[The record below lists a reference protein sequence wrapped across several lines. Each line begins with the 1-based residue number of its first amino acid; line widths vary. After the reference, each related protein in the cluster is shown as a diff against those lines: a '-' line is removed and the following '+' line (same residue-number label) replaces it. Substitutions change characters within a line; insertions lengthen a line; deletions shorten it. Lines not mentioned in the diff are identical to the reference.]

1 MSNKPLRNYLRA
13 FRRQCEFSQSDIAF
27 ITGWR
32 DGRTVSNYERFK
44 TVPSLETAL
53 MCERIFNA
61 PVREL
66 FAGMYSKVDHIV
78 SKRVRVLLEESETAP
93 DRGEKAK
100 IRSLPSLLQ
109 EEPSVHNHWNLESQV
124 NSLRSWR
131 RNTEHRILSKRYGS
145 CKKTATML
153 RRNSAVKDFLA
164 TATISLFTT
173 MRRSKFAKFW
183 ILPLTRLNG
192 KGKPNSSGTTS
203 QFSPFQQLKLLLR
216 LRRL

>member
-1 MSNKPLRNYLRA
+1 MWPQRPHLRFYHRTKLYLYRRVRQSRPEMRLTRCQSEFHGFLSSSWSLLGFSQGNLTRWPPGYQLLMSNKPLRNYIRA
-13 FRRQCEFSQSDIAF
+13 FRRQCDLSQSDIAF

-78 SKRVRVLLEESETAP
+78 TKRVRVPLEESETAP

-100 IRSLPSLLQ
+100 IRSLRSLLQ
-109 EEPSVHNHWNLESQV
+109 EEPSVHNHE
-124 NSLRSWR
+124 
-131 RNTEHRILSKRYGS
+131 
-145 CKKTATML
+145 
-153 RRNSAVKDFLA
+153 D
-164 TATISLFTT
+164 
-173 MRRSKFAKFW
+173 
-183 ILPLTRLNG
+183 
-192 KGKPNSSGTTS
+192 
-203 QFSPFQQLKLLLR
+203 
-216 LRRL
+216 